1 MFTGGYR
8 RARVNL
14 IGIRVHPALPLLFH
28 VVGIFLGT
36 VAAAIAL
43 DHAEREIDARRKSA
57 SAGEIAIFHEASTA
71 LEAYIRELHGKRD
84 KRAVKCGRGFAR
96 QESGLGQNKG
106 AGADRHRD
114 VSVFGRFTNPFQHR
128 LARLTLG
135 GDNDDLC
142 RRRVGSSVIEY
153 DLHSA
158 TGVDRGS
165 RVGDRVEMEW
175 AGLEDGSVDVTVN
188 VPWPA
193 EVDDDGAVRNN

>member
-1 MFTGGYR
+1 MFSGGYR

-14 IGIRVHPALPLLFH
+14 IGIRVHPALSLVFH
-28 VVGIFLGT
+28 VVSSFLGN
-36 VAAAIAL
+36 VAAVITL
-43 DHAEREIDARRKSA
+43 DHAEGEIDARRKSA

-71 LEAYIRELHGKRD
+71 LEVNIGELRRKISKR
-84 KRAVKCGRGFAR
+84 RVKCGGSFAW
-96 QESGLGQNKG
+96 QESGPGQNKR

-135 GDNDDLC
+135 GDNDDLW
-142 RRRVGSSVIEY
+142 RGHVGKSVIGY

-165 RVGDRVEMEW
+165 RVGDRVETERAVLE
-175 AGLEDGSVDVTVN
+175 AGNVDVTEN
-188 VPWPA
+188 FPWPA
-193 EVDDDGAVRNN
+193 EVDDDCAV